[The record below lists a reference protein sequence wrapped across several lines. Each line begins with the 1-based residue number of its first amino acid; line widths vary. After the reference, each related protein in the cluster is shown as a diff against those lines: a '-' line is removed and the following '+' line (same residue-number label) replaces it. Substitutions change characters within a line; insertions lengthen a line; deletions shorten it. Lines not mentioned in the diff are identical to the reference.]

1 MKSRIYICSAMLVL
15 SGCAHLEQAPLVYTS
30 KTSFGL
36 EVSTTSTESP
46 GISMIVGFK
55 QVDAAYVPVAVAR
68 KCGSGEKEISE
79 LEADLCRERSFH
91 EIKMISG
98 SSNEGG
104 LSSIEQASESEALT
118 NELNQKISSRES
130 AMKDVESQREVLNA
144 KEEALFDLKKRK
156 AEYDINLINI
166 RKLGEDIA
174 SVSEADQDKASRNI
188 KQEAEKLKLEVE
200 NKNFISSIGGS
211 IDKYS
216 GEEKKREEQ
225 IQSAKIAL
233 QEADKRHKN
242 TQNEINAVVKKMR
255 MSRMDSYSVF
265 GSFDSKGKATG
276 DSASFQ
282 LGKIFATGVAS
293 QNISSGLSDMYKNRD
308 DSTQECFK
316 TISGALNGA
325 DAESAKIVREALKE
339 MLVICRGQ

>member
-1 MKSRIYICSAMLVL
+1 MNSRITICSAALVL

-68 KCGSGEKEISE
+68 KCGSGEKGVSE
-79 LEADLCRERSFH
+79 LEADLCEERSFH

-104 LSSIEQASESEALT
+104 LSSIEQASESEALMS
-118 NELNQKISSRES
+118 ELNQKISSRES
-130 AMKDVESQREVLNA
+130 AMRDVESQRAVLNA

-156 AEYDINLINI
+156 SEYDINLIDI
-166 RKLGEDIA
+166 RKLEEEISLA
-174 SVSEADQDKASRNI
+174 VEVDQDKVGRKNR
-188 KQEAEKLKLEVE
+188 LETE
-200 NKNFISSIGGS
+200 NKNFLSSVGGS
-211 IDKYS
+211 IDKYPD
-216 GEEKKREEQ
+216 EEKKREDQ
-225 IQSAKIAL
+225 IQNAKKAL
-233 QEADKRHKN
+233 EDADKRHRN

-265 GSFDSKGKATG
+265 GSFDSKGRVTG
-276 DSASFQ
+276 DSSSFQ

-293 QNISSGLSDMYKNRD
+293 QSISSGLSEMYKNRD

-325 DAESAKIVREALKE
+325 DPDSAKKVREALKE
-339 MLVICRGQ
+339 MLMICRGQ